1 MSAGGVYVELFNV
14 GTDRYSL
21 LTISSDFKVG
31 KVKLTDL
38 ETCLRVRELQVG
50 GSRQERVE

>member
-21 LTISSDFKVG
+21 LTISSDFKGG
-31 KVKLTDL
+31 KGKLTDL